1 MSVSAIRAPE
11 PAPAPKV
18 NHNVQAEQ
26 RVREAAAEKPQ
37 QAKQQPV
44 TKSQDETRGRHVDR
58 RA

>member
-11 PAPAPKV
+11 PAPATKV
-18 NHNVQAEQ
+18 NQNVQAEQ

-44 TKSQDETRGRHVDR
+44 AKSQDETRGRHVDR

>member
-1 MSVSAIRAPE
+1 MSVSAVRAPE

-18 NHNVQAEQ
+18 NQNVQAEQ

-37 QAKQQPV
+37 QAKEQPAA
-44 TKSQDETRGRHVDR
+44 KNQDETRGRHVDR

>member
-1 MSVSAIRAPE
+1 MSVSAVRAPE

-18 NHNVQAEQ
+18 NQNVQAEQ

-37 QAKQQPV
+37 QTKEQPAA
-44 TKSQDETRGRHVDR
+44 KSQDETRGRHVDR